1 MSVVFYIEKVWLIYN
16 VYFSFGWNFFILLY
30 ECRLF
35 SKFGVI
41 VSFCDLWCLKIVVD
55 LGFVIMFW

>member
-1 MSVVFYIEKVWLIYN
+1 MSVVFYIEKVWLIYD

-41 VSFCDLWCLKIVVD
+41 VSFCDL
-55 LGFVIMFW
+55 